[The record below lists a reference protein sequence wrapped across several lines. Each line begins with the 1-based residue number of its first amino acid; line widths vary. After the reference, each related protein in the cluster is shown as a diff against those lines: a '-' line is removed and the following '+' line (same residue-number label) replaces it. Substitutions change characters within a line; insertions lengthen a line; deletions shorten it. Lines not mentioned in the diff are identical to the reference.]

1 MDEHKEDVARD
12 LAQWLKEAGRRTKS
26 ARPALATVTATPLP
40 ADARVA
46 PGARRSASLKRILV
60 IALLAGSGYQYYYAD
75 VMLQISS
82 LPSVVVFVPVP
93 GQT

>member
-1 MDEHKEDVARD
+1 MDEYKEDEDVAKD

-26 ARPALATVTATPLP
+26 ARPGVVAIPLA
-40 ADARVA
+40 ADARA
-46 PGARRSASLKRILV
+46 MPGERRSASLKRILV
-60 IALLAGSGYQYYYAD
+60 VALLAGSGYQYYYAD
-75 VMLQISS
+75 LMLQISS

>member
-1 MDEHKEDVARD
+1 MDEYKEDEDVAKD

-26 ARPALATVTATPLP
+26 ARPEVVAIPLA
-40 ADARVA
+40 ADARA
-46 PGARRSASLKRILV
+46 MPGERRSASLKRILV
-60 IALLAGSGYQYYYAD
+60 VALLAGSGYQYYYAD
-75 VMLQISS
+75 LMLQISS